1 MQKLSTAL
9 NYHTVVKL
17 SLLLLLVKV
26 PWTAQG
32 KLFVLL
38 ISINID
44 QAPAVANKKWRLHGK
59 GDEGKEM
66 GLCLTGC
73 CVTRAIRAGGTL

>member
-1 MQKLSTAL
+1 MGFNSPAPHADKGQNLIVSLRWQIAADPPTPKDPWRSMEKLSTFL
-9 NYHTVVKL
+9 NYHTVTKL
-17 SLLLLLVKV
+17 SLLLSLVKV

-44 QAPAVANKKWRLHGK
+44 
-59 GDEGKEM
+59 
-66 GLCLTGC
+66 
-73 CVTRAIRAGGTL
+73 